1 MENVSTINTVPAM
14 QNPYDLGSM
23 TREEVIQLF
32 EKLGVFQAAL
42 TMLSYMYNAQSA
54 LSISMYA
61 DMNEA
66 SKASTTAQKM
76 ANLVDAKIADVQS
89 SSDKSAKTRL
99 HQEVIDY
106 INNPRNGITISGL
119 TEKKLTDD
127 QVKEKMQEYLG
138 KFSGNSSS
146 SYVEYVSKMPDFSAQ
161 RIQTSLTDEM
171 GAGDLQTVKAAI
183 SAKANNLTTT
193 VNNSQLSIQQM
204 SNTLNLLTSA
214 RSDMQSLQYRTISAI
229 SFGK

>member
-1 MENVSTINTVPAM
+1 MENVSTINTVSAM

-89 SSDKSAKTRL
+89 SSDKNAKARL
-99 HQEVIDY
+99 PQEVIDY
-106 INNPRNGITISGL
+106 INDPRNGITISGL
-119 TEKKLTDD
+119 SEKKLTDA
-127 QVKEKMQEYLG
+127 QIKEKMQEYMKTHSLADL
-138 KFSGNSSS
+138 
-146 SYVEYVSKMPDFSAQ
+146 SKMPDFSAQ
-161 RIQTSLTDEM
+161 RIPTSLTDEM

>member
-1 MENVSTINTVPAM
+1 MENTSTINTFSAM

-23 TREEVIQLF
+23 SREEVVQLF

-89 SSDKSAKTRL
+89 SSDKNAKARL
-99 HQEVIDY
+99 PQEVIDY
-106 INNPRNGITISGL
+106 INDPRNGITISGL
-119 TEKKLTDD
+119 SEKKLTED
-127 QVKEKMQEYLG
+127 QVKEKIQEYRDN
-138 KFSGNSSS
+138 FSGNSLT
-146 SYVEYVSKMPDFSAQ
+146 EYMSKMPDFSAQ